1 MFPPPILACATV
13 STFPL
18 HKAILGYI
26 GHIRIKDITYKLFS
40 NSTIFRFLTNRPLLT
55 NNQAIYATL
64 HFLYNNL
71 VFIIPCPI
79 SIPFHKVS

>member
-40 NSTIFRFLTNRPLLT
+40 NSTIFRSLTTRPCPPKD
-55 NNQAIYATL
+55 QAIYATL

-71 VFIIPCPI
+71 DFTIPCPI
-79 SIPFHKVS
+79 PLPLPKIP